1 MVHVLKMLKAVFS
14 IALAALP
21 LVGQDANI
29 EAVRRMTQELE
40 QALTHADMATLD
52 KMVDDDFIR
61 TPPGGHDTNKKEWF
75 GLVQSGRLQYLAFE
89 DSDVRFRS
97 YGNTV
102 VVNNV
107 SNIHTRSSGGPERQ
121 GKLKLVWVWVKLDG
135 KWKLVGVEGTQVTA
149 PAQ

>member
-1 MVHVLKMLKAVFS
+1 MVKELGL
-14 IALAALP
+14 IALAAIP

-52 KMVDDDFIR
+52 KRVDDDFIR
-61 TPPGGHDTNKKEWF
+61 TPPGGRDTNKKEWL
-75 GLVQSGRLQYLAFE
+75 GLVQSGRLQYIAFE
-89 DSDVRFRS
+89 DSDVRLRS

-121 GKLKLVWVWVKLDG
+121 GKLKLVWVWVKLDEN
-135 KWKLVGVEGTQVTA
+135 WKLAGVEGTPVTP